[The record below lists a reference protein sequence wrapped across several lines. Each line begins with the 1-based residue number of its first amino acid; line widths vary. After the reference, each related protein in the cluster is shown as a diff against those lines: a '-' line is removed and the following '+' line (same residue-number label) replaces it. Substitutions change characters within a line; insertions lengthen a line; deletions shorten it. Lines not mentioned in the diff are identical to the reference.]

1 MSRWGLCRRCLVGLL
16 HAPRAFAAGFGVGG
30 GRGWGSRGADEPGS
44 HKQWLSG
51 TTFRRPHLKR
61 PAVSQ

>member
-16 HAPRAFAAGFGVGG
+16 HAPRAFAAGFGGW
-30 GRGWGSRGADEPGS
+30 GRGWGRCGADEPGS

-51 TTFRRPHLKR
+51 TFRRPHLKR